1 MNAVIMAG
9 GSGTRL
15 WPMSR
20 NNFPKQLHQLV
31 SDKSLI
37 QETFDRL
44 RTFLPVKNI
53 YVSTAEKYLHETRRH
68 LPDMPSENFIIEPVA
83 RNTGPAIAYIASF
96 FAAKDPKSIV
106 ATFASDHSVTK
117 IEEFRQA
124 VLAAETVIQ
133 KYPDHIVTVGLNP
146 TCPDTGLGY
155 IKMDNLVDTI
165 DEVKVFS
172 VKQFIEK
179 PDIQTAKKYVASWEY
194 LWNAS
199 YFIWR
204 ADTLINLFDELAPK
218 FKEPID
224 KMKSVLQ
231 NPVDT
236 ESKKVIHSQFEKMP
250 AEAFDTLIMEKAPKV
265 LVIPADLGWSDIGS
279 WASLHDILATNTG
292 SNIVVKGNHVGVDNQ
307 NCLVYAKDKLIATV
321 GLEDVIVVDTDDVLL
336 ICKKEHAQNIK
347 KLIDKLKEEG
357 KHLYL

>member
-20 NNFPKQLHQLV
+20 NNFPKQLHQLI

-37 QETFDRL
+37 QDTFERL
-44 RTFLPVKNI
+44 KTFIPVEKI

-68 LPDMPSENFIIEPVA
+68 LPELPQENFIIEPVA
-83 RNTGPAIAYIASF
+83 RNTGPAIAYIAAF

-124 VLAAETVIQ
+124 VLAAEAAIE
-133 KYPDHIVTVGLNP
+133 KYPDNIVTVGLNP

-155 IKMDNLVDTI
+155 IKMNNLIDTI
-165 DEVKVFS
+165 DDVKIFT

-179 PDIQTAKKYVASWEY
+179 PDLATAKKYVAAWEY

-204 ADTLINLFDELAPK
+204 TDTLIDLFEKFAPDFTNPIK
-218 FKEPID
+218 EITSAFKSED
-224 KMKSVLQ
+224 R
-231 NPVDT
+231 NGA
-236 ESKKVIHSQFEKMP
+236 KKIIAEQYEKMP
-250 AEAFDTLIMEKAPKV
+250 AEPFDTVIMEKATEV

-279 WASLHDILATNTG
+279 WASLHDILANATG
-292 SNIVVKGNHVGVDNQ
+292 SNIIAKGNHVGIDNQ

-321 GLEDVIVVDTDDVLL
+321 GLEDVIIVDTDDVLL
-336 ICKKEHAQNIK
+336 ICKKDHAQNIK